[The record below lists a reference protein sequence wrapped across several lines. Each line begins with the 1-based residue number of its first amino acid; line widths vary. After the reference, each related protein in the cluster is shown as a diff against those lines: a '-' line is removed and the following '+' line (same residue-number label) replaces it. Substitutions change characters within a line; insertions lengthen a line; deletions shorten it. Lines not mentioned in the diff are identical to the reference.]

1 MAKFM
6 GELGLTPSARSRVTV
21 QNPGLKRPWEFDFDE
36 DDLLAKPSW

>member
-21 QNPGLKRPWEFDFDE
+21 QHASLRRPWEFPY
-36 DDLLAKPSW
+36 DDDGLIARPTF